1 MRILKFGGTSV
12 GSPDAINEVLGIIRQ
27 KQEEGEPAVVV
38 SAFKGVTDLLL
49 ESSRDAA
56 SGKEDYQEILKQI
69 EQKHQQIVK
78 QLIDVQRQ
86 SEVLAKFKMMLN
98 ELEDVLQGVFLVREA
113 TPRTMDFILGFGERF
128 SAYILSRCLSN
139 SGIPSD
145 YTDARPLIK
154 TDDHFGT
161 ARVLMEPTTK
171 NIRDH
176 FGTADL
182 LQVVTGF
189 IGSTRSGESTTL
201 GRGGSDYT
209 ASLLGAALEADAIEI
224 WTDVDGLMTADPR
237 KVDRAF
243 SIGGV
248 SFEEAMEL
256 SHFGAKVIYPPT
268 MKPAMRSDIPI
279 LIFNTFN
286 PDQHGTKISRLS
298 GTDENGIK
306 GISSIDEIAL
316 ITIKGSG
323 MVGVT
328 GIASR
333 IFDAL
338 AAHEINIILIT
349 QASSEHTVSLAVMPQ
364 QAPAAKNAIEKA
376 FKAEIIEKD
385 IDRIEVQRDLS
396 IVAVVG
402 DHMQHTPGIAGRVF
416 SALGRNGINIVA
428 IAQGSSERNISFV
441 IPKKDESKAINT
453 LHDAFFLAGVKTV
466 NLFLVG
472 TGLIGGKLLELI
484 EKQRQ
489 TLRDDYLIDIHLTG
503 VTNSRK
509 MLSDPQGIDLDT
521 WQQALEKEGA
531 EANMDRFIDEI
542 ENFNLPNSIFVDCSA
557 SQTIS
562 DVYERVLSSSISVVA
577 ANKRANS
584 GKQAY
589 FETLKQQSM
598 KRNVSYRYETN
609 VGAGLP
615 VLYTLGE
622 LVTTGDEVK
631 KIEGVLSGTLSYIFN
646 RFTGDASFS
655 EIVREAREKGYT
667 EPDPREDLNGNDVGR
682 KLLILAR
689 EAGYNLEF
697 EDLEIQNLVP
707 EQLRELSEVDVF
719 LEGLEEYDSTFEQL
733 RLDAEEEGKKLCYIA
748 RFEQGEGSIKLEEI
762 GPDHPFYNLSGSD
775 NMVAFT
781 TRHYHTNPMVI
792 RGPGAGPNVTASG
805 VIADILRTAD
815 TSAASNG

>member
-12 GSPDAINEVLGIIRQ
+12 GSADAIRQVLKIIQR
-27 KQEEGEPAVVV
+27 KQDEGQIAVVV
-38 SAFKGVTDLLL
+38 SAFKEVTDLLH
-49 ESSRDAA
+49 ESTQKAA
-56 SGKEDYQEILKQI
+56 AGNEKFEEVLKQI
-69 EQKHQQIVK
+69 EQKHVQTVK
-78 QLIDVQRQ
+78 QIIDVQRQ
-86 SEVLAKFKMMLN
+86 SEVLAQFKMMLN

-139 SGIPSD
+139 SGIPAG
-145 YTDARPLIK
+145 YTDARPIIK

-161 ARVLMEPTTK
+161 ARVLMEQTMQK
-171 NIRDH
+171 IRDH
-176 FGTADL
+176 FEAADR

-189 IGSTRSGESTTL
+189 VGSTRSDESTTL

-209 ASLLGAALEADAIEI
+209 ASLLGAALQADAIEI

-243 SIGGV
+243 SIGEV

-268 MKPAMRSDIPI
+268 MKPAMRADIPI
-279 LIFNTFN
+279 LIFNTFR
-286 PDQHGTKISRLS
+286 PGQPGTEISRLS
-298 GTDENGIK
+298 GTGENVIK

-333 IFDAL
+333 IFKAM

-364 QAPAAKNAIEKA
+364 QALAAKNAIEKA

-385 IDRIEVQRDLS
+385 IDRVEVQRDLS

-489 TLRDDYLIDIHLTG
+489 TLRDNYLIDIHLTG
-503 VTNSRK
+503 ISNSRK
-509 MLSDPQGIDLDT
+509 MLTDPQGISLDN
-521 WQQALEKEGA
+521 WQNLLETKGA
-531 EANMDRFIDEI
+531 EADISCFIDAI
-542 ENFNLPNSIFVDCSA
+542 ENLNLPNSIFVDCTA

-562 DVYERVLSSSISVVA
+562 VVYERVLSSSISVVA

-589 FETLKQQSM
+589 FEELKQQSM
-598 KRNVSYRYETN
+598 KQNVSYRYETN

-622 LVTTGDEVK
+622 LVTTGDEVR

-646 RFTGDASFS
+646 RYTGDASFS
-655 EIVREAREKGYT
+655 EIVREARKKGYT
-667 EPDPREDLNGNDVGR
+667 EPDPREDLSGNDVGR

-689 EAGYNLEF
+689 EAGYELEF

-707 EQLRELSEVDVF
+707 ESLRELSDVDAF
-719 LEGLEEYDSTFEQL
+719 LDRLEEYDSTFEQL
-733 RLDAEEEGKKLCYIA
+733 RLDAEEEEKKLCYIA
-748 RFEQGEGSIKLEEI
+748 RFEDGRGSIKLEEI
-762 GPDHPFYNLSGSD
+762 GPNHPFCNLSGSD